1 MRLITVIFSLI
12 ALCGSLM
19 AQSGLQPEFDISP
32 SIAKLPE
39 RSDFYG
45 DWTRGD
51 GGYRLEVE
59 ASGEAES
66 GVVARYFNPDPINVE
81 SANFEE
87 TDEGLRLVIVLRDE
101 GYPGS
106 SYQLEYFAERM
117 VLLGAYARPGGQPSE
132 VYFVRT
138 PKGKDST
145 KGE

>member
-1 MRLITVIFSLI
+1 MRLFSSFLFLF
-12 ALCGSLM
+12 AMCGLLV

-51 GGYRLEVE
+51 GGYRMEIE
-59 ASGEAES
+59 ASAEAES

-81 SANFEE
+81 SAVFEE
-87 TDEGLRLVIVLRDE
+87 IDEQLLLTVVLRDE

-106 SYQLEYFAERM
+106 SYQLEFVAER
-117 VLLGAYARPGGQPSE
+117 VALLGGYARPGSQPSE
-132 VYFVRT
+132 VYFVKT
-138 PKGKDST
+138 PKAAT
-145 KGE
+145 EE